1 MTQRKRKSNNTS
13 NSRQAV
19 IAIVVTLVL
28 VATWWIAS
36 HGDQISKAF
45 ASEKVATTTTVKR
58 DATDIDRLMEVVAPD
73 GLTQQIVDYEG
84 YTSSFNADL
93 RIPNYVVYELTDK
106 ETEGTEPR
114 ADGFM
119 QDESVK
125 GCPTTDDYRG
135 SGYDR
140 GHMAPAGDMK
150 WSKKAMQ
157 QSFYLTNI
165 CPQNHSLNSGG
176 WKRLEEKVRTW
187 AARDGSLIVVTGPI
201 IEGNVKRL
209 NSGVA
214 VPTGFFKV
222 LLAPNANP
230 MRAIGFIY
238 KNEGGQKKVELQ
250 AVSVDDVEAATGL
263 DFFSSLPDETETKI
277 EKTCDFYEW
286 NN

>member
-1 MTQRKRKSNNTS
+1 MTQRKRKSNNTN

-28 VATWWIAS
+28 VAAWWIAS

-45 ASEKVATTTTVKR
+45 ASEKVSTTTTVKR

-93 RIPNYVVYELTDK
+93 RIPNYVVYELTDT

-125 GCPTTDDYRG
+125 GCPTTNDYRG

-201 IEGNVKRL
+201 IEGNEKRL
-209 NSGVA
+209 DSGVA

-250 AVSVDDVEAATGL
+250 AVSVDDVEAVTGL

>member
-1 MTQRKRKSNNTS
+1 MTQRKRKSNNTN

-28 VATWWIAS
+28 VAAWWIAS

-45 ASEKVATTTTVKR
+45 ASEKVSTTTTVKR
-58 DATDIDRLMEVVAPD
+58 NATDIDRLMEVVAPD

-93 RIPNYVVYELTDK
+93 RIPNYVVYELTDT

-209 NSGVA
+209 DSGVA

-250 AVSVDDVEAATGL
+250 AVSVDDVEAVTGL